1 MTSSASAS
9 SGSARRR
16 SRLAIFVA
24 LLALAAAAAALLS
37 SFGTRWEWW
46 HFRTGFTML
55 RWAAYSGIAAAVV
68 SLVALYR
75 TRPGAPLRGFPLALF
90 ALILALATFVV
101 PWQVQRMGQRLPP
114 IHDITTDPENPPEF
128 VAIAPLRAD
137 APNPTEYGGPEIA
150 AQQREAYP
158 GIEPLHLSV
167 APQEAF
173 DAAFAAAR
181 EMGWNIVAADSAALR
196 IEAVDETFWYGF
208 EDDVVVRLT
217 PADGGTVLDARS
229 VSRVG
234 RGDLGVN
241 ARRVRAYLD
250 EVEGRM

>member
-1 MTSSASAS
+1 MASSASGSIAS
-9 SGSARRR
+9 SSRP
-16 SRLAIFVA
+16 SRLAVFVA
-24 LLALAAAAAALLS
+24 LLALAAAAVALLS

-55 RWAAYSGIAAAVV
+55 RWAAYSGIAVALL

-75 TRPGAPLRGFPLALF
+75 TRPGAPPRGFPLALF

-114 IHDITTDPENPPEF
+114 IHDITTAPENPPEF
-128 VAIAPLRAD
+128 VAIAPLRSD
-137 APNPTEYGGPEIA
+137 APNPTEYGGPDIA

-158 GIEPLHLSV
+158 DIQPLHLTV
-167 APQEAF
+167 APQQAF
-173 DAAFAAAR
+173 DTALAAAR
-181 EMGWNIVAADSAALR
+181 EMGWSIVDADSAALR

-208 EDDVVVRLT
+208 KDDIVVRLS
-217 PADGGTVLDARS
+217 PADGGSVLDARS

-241 ARRVRAYLD
+241 ARRIRAYLD
-250 EVEGRM
+250 EVEGRI